1 MARVPGAERGE
12 QTDVERGE
20 TKGDSQKKFIVS
32 LDSGKHPVASGRET
46 IDIRRI
52 GRSSARNYTENRA
65 KLERPGFT

>member
-20 TKGDSQKKFIVS
+20 TKGDSQKKFLVS

-46 IDIRRI
+46 IDIR
-52 GRSSARNYTENRA
+52 
-65 KLERPGFT
+65 